1 MQNGAADAAHI
12 RLTHFQFGMLC
23 NAAAEAL
30 LAMGFASLPGEVV
43 NLVVRLEVPPYTV
56 VDAGMPEASK
66 APSSVQKQPPPFF
79 LTRSRPSSGVCR
91 HSRTA
96 RSSSGSSAVV
106 SSLHDFDVS
115 TFVPSPPLHVK
126 SGSRSACASSA
137 WLAPD
142 STIEVGDGGY
152 AKAHGDMEI
161 APPPDG
167 LHTLRCR

>member
-12 RLTHFQFGMLC
+12 RLTHFQFGMLR

-66 APSSVQKQPPPFF
+66 APSSVQKQPPPF
-79 LTRSRPSSGVCR
+79 LTRSRPSSGVRR

-115 TFVPSPPLHVK
+115 TFVPSPQLHVK
-126 SGSRSACASSA
+126 SGSHSACASSA

-152 AKAHGDMEI
+152 VKAQSVDMEI